1 MKKTISVN
9 LANRNFYIEEDAY
22 NMLDEYIKT
31 IRNHYRN
38 IDPDGEVAQDF
49 EARLSELFDEK
60 LRMGYTVIS
69 VSMANEVIR
78 QLGKVDDL
86 RDEAVPGAEGES
98 PRDEFHSDGFDE
110 AQGSSQDNA
119 TTEGSDEPGKTH
131 RKLFRE
137 PRGKIIAG
145 VLSGVAHYLD
155 TDPMLVRL
163 LFIILLFTPI
173 HMVVVILYIVG
184 WIFIPEAVSAA
195 DRLEMDGKEVNS
207 ENLWTKISTDAFDE
221 NNIETDGS
229 MRKGVIDNQP
239 VTKKSS
245 KNWVWWLLAFIALA
259 GAIATLIWLIEAVD
273 NGYLLQF
280 DFLPPAFDTGIT
292 IFAAILLAIFA
303 IGLGLLILGLVIYVF
318 GILPIGIIIRSKKMS
333 QPLKVVLIIVWIVL
347 LTVWIW

>member
-31 IRNHYRN
+31 IRNYYRN
-38 IDPDGEVAQDF
+38 LDPDGEVAQDF

-60 LRMGYTVIS
+60 LRLGYTVIS
-69 VSMANEVIR
+69 VSMANDVIR
-78 QLGKVDDL
+78 QLGKIEDL

-98 PRDEFHSDGFDE
+98 PQDESHSYESD
-110 AQGSSQDNA
+110 AQSSSQDYA
-119 TTEGSDEPGKTH
+119 TTGDTYEHDKTH

-155 TDPMLVRL
+155 TDPMLIRL
-163 LFIILLFTPI
+163 LFIILLFTPV

-195 DRLEMDGKEVNS
+195 DRLEMEGKEVNS
-207 ENLWTKISTDAFDE
+207 ENLWTKISSDAVDE
-221 NNIETDGS
+221 NSIKSDGTMS
-229 MRKGVIDNQP
+229 KGVIDNQP

-245 KNWVWWLLAFIALA
+245 KNWVWWILAFIALA
-259 GAIATLIWLIEAVD
+259 GAIATLIWLIQAVD

-292 IFAAILLAIFA
+292 IFAAILLALFA
-303 IGLGLLILGLVIYVF
+303 IGLGLLIIGLIIYVL

-333 QPLKVVLIIVWIVL
+333 SSLKVLLIIIWVVL